1 MGLSYVVQENTGDVN
16 RNFVLKDR
24 PGVIEERPVLL
35 GVWCCGESWR
45 WWCAS
50 GVVESVHCP
59 VVVECLVLWRV
70 YNTVLV
76 LLSVWCCGECT
87 LSWCC

>member
-24 PGVIEERPVLL
+24 PGVIEESPVLL
-35 GVWCCGESWR
+35 G
-45 WWCAS
+45 
-50 GVVESVHCP
+50 
-59 VVVECLVLWRV
+59 
-70 YNTVLV
+70 
-76 LLSVWCCGECT
+76 VWCCGECT